1 MADKEH
7 KKVIIKKVKKGG
19 HGGHHGGS
27 WKVAYADFVTAMMA
41 FFLVMW
47 LVNSLP
53 QEKREQVAQYFQ
65 SFSLFDNGAQPSLIP
80 ATDIS
85 QIQKENNPPAIV
97 QPISESPAG
106 AAKEKT
112 EAEKMAEALKEAV
125 ETKTPDLKQQV
136 TVKTEADKVIFEL
149 SEDAKGKPLFALG
162 KADLTPDARRVLEAV
177 APKLAQAGKG
187 ALTIEGHTDA
197 YTYAGDRF
205 TNWELS
211 TERASGARR
220 VLEKA
225 GVSGEAVGMVAGF
238 AATRPMVPA
247 NVYDP
252 KNRRIRL
259 VLEVPNA
266 KKSSEAGAQGQGG
279 AGSGSGPGQAGDA
292 KAKKGPGNMFVE
304 PEAPPPPPESP
315 IPREKREILDQQI
328 ERLYDEQIKGKP

>member
-7 KKVIIKKVKKGG
+7 KKIIIKKVKKGG

-53 QEKREQVAQYFQ
+53 KEKREQVAQYFQ
-65 SFSLFDNGAQPSLIP
+65 SFSLFDNGGQPGLIP

-85 QIQKENNPPAIV
+85 QIQQENNPLAIV

-125 ETKTPDLKQQV
+125 EAKTPDLKQQI

-149 SEDAKGKPLFALG
+149 AEDAKGKPLFALG
-162 KADLTPDARRVLEAV
+162 KSDLTPDARRVLEAV

-187 ALTIEGHTDA
+187 SLSIEGHTDA
-197 YTYAGDRF
+197 YTYAGERF

-211 TERASGARR
+211 TERAAGARR
-220 VLEKA
+220 VLDKA
-225 GVSGEAVGMVAGF
+225 GVPAEAVGMVAGF
-238 AATRPMVPA
+238 AATRPMVPD

-252 KNRRIRL
+252 KNRRIKL
-259 VLEVPNA
+259 VLDVPNT
-266 KKSSEAGAQGQGG
+266 KKSPEPGAQGQAGPG
-279 AGSGSGPGQAGDA
+279 AGGGSPEA

-304 PEAPPPPPESP
+304 PAAPPPPPESP
-315 IPREKREILDQQI
+315 IPQDKREILDQQI